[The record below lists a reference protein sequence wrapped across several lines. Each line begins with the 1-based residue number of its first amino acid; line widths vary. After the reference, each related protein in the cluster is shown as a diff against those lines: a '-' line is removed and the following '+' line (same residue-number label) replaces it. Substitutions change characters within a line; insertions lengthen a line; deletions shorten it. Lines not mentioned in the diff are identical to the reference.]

1 MQLTEKERN
10 KILDHPF
17 FSGLDREETSRII
30 FSHGCRLC
38 DYANGETILSPVSTE
53 KSAGLILS
61 GSATVTTTDTSKHAL
76 LRFLQA
82 GDLFGVSNLF
92 TDEPFATRI
101 VADKHCRVFF
111 LPREAILSLL
121 SASPAFL
128 SRYLEFLCNRVCFLN
143 RKIGYLTAGSAERR
157 LALYLSSY
165 GSGEILLEESL
176 SSLSDLLD
184 VGRASLYRA
193 FDRMTEDGFIKKEG
207 RKITVLNSE
216 AMLKA
221 YQ

>member
-1 MQLTEKERN
+1 M
-10 KILDHPF
+10 
-17 FSGLDREETSRII
+17 
-30 FSHGCRLC
+30 
-38 DYANGETILSPVSTE
+38 STE

-61 GSATVTTTDTSKHAL
+61 GGATVTTTDTSKHAL
-76 LRFLQA
+76 LRFLQT
-82 GDLFGVSNLF
+82 GDPFGVSNLF

-101 VADKHCRVFF
+101 VSDKHCRVFF
-111 LPREAILSLL
+111 LPRETILSLL